1 MPVKVYKY
9 FFNWLLM
16 QADAAAASVVA
27 TVVAAPLISRQT
39 APFIALL
46 RLVTLNNRI

>member
-1 MPVKVYKY
+1 MPDGVYKY

-16 QADAAAASVVA
+16 QADAAAAVVA

-39 APFIALL
+39 GPFIALL